1 MQKKRARTL
10 PPRSLNRELNAKKNA
25 RKAAKQTKLE
35 QEKAARR
42 QERERNF
49 LREVLSE
56 VPQAQATS
64 NGEYPPLDHGIA
76 IFESFQDLTTFP
88 AFQKKK
94 WRTPPQ
100 DHPRQLQ
107 AT

>member
-42 QERERNF
+42 QERERSF

-56 VPQAQATS
+56 VPQGTS
-64 NGEYPPLDHGIA
+64 NGEYPPSDYGRDLLKVCRTLS
-76 IFESFQDLTTFP
+76 IFWCSRGSRRDG
-88 AFQKKK
+88 
-94 WRTPPQ
+94 
-100 DHPRQLQ
+100 
-107 AT
+107 